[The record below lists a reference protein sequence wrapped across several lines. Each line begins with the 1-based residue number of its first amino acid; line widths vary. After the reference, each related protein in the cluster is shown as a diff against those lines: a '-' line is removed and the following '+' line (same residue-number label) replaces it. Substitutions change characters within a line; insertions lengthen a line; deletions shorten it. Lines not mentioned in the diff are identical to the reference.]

1 MRRISILRGLTSDL
15 RQAARSLRRN
25 PGFTLTALATLALAI
40 GANSAIFT
48 LANAL
53 IFASIPVSHP
63 DRLVEISTLNP
74 NGEKGNL
81 SIPAFQAIQENGVF
95 SSLLAWNGGGMENL
109 EMNGELFAGSVDNI
123 AGDYYAALG
132 IQPAAGRFITR
143 EDIGL
148 EHFTPSSV
156 AVIGYQAW
164 QTHYNGDLS
173 AVGKIVRINGKP
185 YTIIGVHPKSFPGL
199 IREAAA
205 DATVPATASALS
217 AEKLY
222 DRAHAY
228 NTVIGRLRDGMSQAQ
243 ARARIEA
250 LWPAIRQA
258 TAPSAAPEHDAFLA
272 RRIQVEPAARGISY
286 LRERFTRPLYML
298 FGIVALLLLLA
309 CVNLASVALAKAQG
323 RAAELSVRAALGAT
337 RWRLLRASLVESLL
351 LAIGGAIPGL
361 AFAYWGA
368 SHVARFMWQG
378 YVPLALSLSPD
389 FRVALFTLAAAMASG
404 VVFGLIP
411 AWRAGDYD
419 PGAAIGRAS
428 RRVAGGLGL
437 WGQALVAVQIALS
450 FAILAGALL
459 FTRSLGKV
467 LGHAPG
473 FSSDRLLVAQLF
485 PRTTYRGFDNP
496 AYFRQ
501 LLESLRAMPGVTAAT
516 LAHNRPVGLPYNR
529 TILPAGVSA
538 TYHLVAPG
546 FFDTLGMRIVR
557 GRDFD
562 LRDDASRPLAAI
574 VSVRLARLIA
584 PSGDAIGQRVQVG
597 ELMREF
603 EIVGIA
609 SDATLDDPRAP
620 DAPAIYAASFQQ
632 PDYLGWSEAIVR
644 TAADPAQLERVLRER
659 IESLGREYPLR
670 IDTVGEEL
678 DHALLPER
686 ILAWLSSFFG
696 SLGLLLASLGLY
708 GLLSYTVSRRTS
720 EIGIRVALGASRG
733 GIAALILRDVAV
745 LLAIGLAAG
754 AAIAVAGAR
763 AIAALLYGISGHDPI
778 ALGAAA
784 AVLVLVAMGASL
796 IPSVR
801 AARVDPAVALR
812 HE

>member
-1 MRRISILRGLTSDL
+1 MLRGLTSDV
-15 RQAARSLRRN
+15 REAARSLRKN
-25 PGFTLTALATLALAI
+25 PGFTLTAVATLTLAI

-53 IFASIPVSHP
+53 IFASMPVSHP
-63 DRLVEISTLNP
+63 DHLAEISTTDA
-74 NGEKGNL
+74 KGDKRGL
-81 SIPAFQAIQENGVF
+81 SVPAFQAIQQTGVF
-95 SSLLAWNGGGMENL
+95 SSLLAWNGGGVENL
-109 EMNGELFAGSVDNI
+109 EMNGTLFAGSLDDV

-132 IQPAAGRFITR
+132 IQPAVGRFITLD
-143 EDIGL
+143 DIGL
-148 EHFTPSSV
+148 DHFTPSPV
-156 AVIGYQAW
+156 AVISYQAW
-164 QTHYNGDLS
+164 QAHYHGDPS
-173 AVGKIVRINGKP
+173 VVGKIVRINGKP

-199 IREAAA
+199 IREVAA
-205 DATVPATASALS
+205 DATVPMTASASS

-222 DRAHAY
+222 DRTHDY
-228 NTVIGRLRDGMSQAQ
+228 NTVIGRLRDGMDQAQ

-250 LWPAIRQA
+250 AWPAIRQA
-258 TAPSAAPEHDAFLA
+258 TAPDAAPEHDAFLA
-272 RRIQVEPAARGISY
+272 RRIRVEPAARGISY
-286 LRERFTRPLYML
+286 LRERFTRPLYIL

-309 CVNLASVALAKAQG
+309 CVNLASVALASAQG
-323 RAAELSVRAALGAT
+323 RAAEMSVRAALGAT

-351 LAIGGAIPGL
+351 LAIVGAIPGL

-368 SHVARFMWQG
+368 GHIARFMWQG
-378 YVPLALSLSPD
+378 YVPLALSVSPD
-389 FRVALFTLAAAMASG
+389 ARVVLFTLAAASAAG
-404 VVFGLIP
+404 VLFGMMP

-437 WGQALVAVQIALS
+437 PGQALVAAQIALS

-459 FTRSLGKV
+459 FTKSLSNV
-467 LGHAPG
+467 LSRDPG

-485 PRTTYRGFDNP
+485 PRSTYQGFDNP

-501 LLESLRAMPGVTAAT
+501 LLESLRAIPGVTAAT
-516 LAHNRPVGLPYNR
+516 FAHNRPVGLPWKA
-529 TILPAGVSA
+529 TILPAGATA

-546 FFDTLGMRIVR
+546 FFDTLGMRTVR
-557 GRDFD
+557 GRDFEFD
-562 LRDDASRPLAAI
+562 DDASRPLVAI
-574 VSVRLARLIA
+574 VSIRLARLIA
-584 PSGDAIGQRVQVG
+584 PQGDAIGQRVKIG
-597 ELMREF
+597 DIKGEF
-603 EIVGIA
+603 EIVGIV

-620 DAPAIYAASFQQ
+620 DAPAIYAASFQR

-644 TAADPAQLERVLRER
+644 TPGDPAQLAHALREG

-670 IDTVGEEL
+670 IDTVAEEV

-686 ILAWLSSFFG
+686 VLALLSSFFG

-708 GLLSYTVSRRTS
+708 GLLSYTVSRRTG
-720 EIGIRVALGASRG
+720 EIGVRVTLGASRS
-733 GIAALILRDVAV
+733 GIAAMVLRDVAV
-745 LLAIGLAAG
+745 LLAIGLTAG
-754 AAIAVAGAR
+754 LAIAVAGAR
-763 AIAALLYGISGHDPI
+763 AIAALLYGISGHDPA

-784 AVLVLVAMGASL
+784 GVLILVAIGASL

>member
-1 MRRISILRGLTSDL
+1 MLRGLTSDV
-15 RQAARSLRRN
+15 RQAARSLRKN
-25 PGFTLTALATLALAI
+25 PGFTLTVVATLTLAI

-53 IFASIPVSHP
+53 IFASMPVSHP
-63 DRLVEISTLNP
+63 DHLAEISTIDA
-74 NGEKGNL
+74 KGDKRGL
-81 SIPAFQAIQENGVF
+81 SVPAFQAIQQTGVF
-95 SSLLAWNGGGMENL
+95 SSLLAWNGGGVENL
-109 EMNGELFAGSVDNI
+109 EMNGALFAGSLDDV

-132 IQPAAGRFITR
+132 IQPAVGRFITR
-143 EDIGL
+143 DDIGL
-148 EHFTPSSV
+148 DHFTPSPV
-156 AVIGYQAW
+156 AVISYQAW
-164 QTHYNGDLS
+164 QAHYHGDPS
-173 AVGKIVRINGKP
+173 VVGKIVRINGKP

-199 IREAAA
+199 IREVAA
-205 DATVPATASALS
+205 DVTVPMTASASS

-222 DRAHAY
+222 DRTHDY
-228 NTVIGRLRDGMSQAQ
+228 NTVIGRLRDGMDQAQ

-250 LWPAIRQA
+250 AWPAIRQA
-258 TAPSAAPEHDAFLA
+258 TAPDAAPEHDAFLA
-272 RRIQVEPAARGISY
+272 RRIRVEPAARGISY
-286 LRERFTRPLYML
+286 LRERFTRPLYIL

-309 CVNLASVALAKAQG
+309 CVNLASVALASAQG
-323 RAAELSVRAALGAT
+323 RAAEMSVRAALGAT

-351 LAIGGAIPGL
+351 LAIAGAIPGL

-368 SHVARFMWQG
+368 GHIARFMWQG
-378 YVPLALSLSPD
+378 YVPLALSVSPD
-389 FRVALFTLAAAMASG
+389 ARVVLFTLAAASAAG
-404 VVFGLIP
+404 VLFGMMP

-437 WGQALVAVQIALS
+437 PGQALVAAQIALS

-459 FTRSLGKV
+459 FTKSLSNV
-467 LGHAPG
+467 LSRDPG

-485 PRTTYRGFDNP
+485 PRSTYRGFDNP

-501 LLESLRAMPGVTAAT
+501 LLESLRAIPGVTAAT
-516 LAHNRPVGLPYNR
+516 FAHNRPVGLAWKE
-529 TILPAGVSA
+529 TILPAGATA

-557 GRDFD
+557 GRDFGFE
-562 LRDDASRPLAAI
+562 DDASRPLAAI

-584 PSGDAIGQRVQVG
+584 PQGDAIGQRVKIG
-597 ELMREF
+597 DIKGEF
-603 EIVGIA
+603 EIVGIV

-620 DAPAIYAASFQQ
+620 DAPAIYAASFQR

-644 TAADPAQLERVLRER
+644 TPGDPAQLARALRER

-670 IDTVGEEL
+670 IDTVAEEV

-686 ILAWLSSFFG
+686 VLALLSSFFG

-708 GLLSYTVSRRTS
+708 GLLSYTVSRRTG
-720 EIGIRVALGASRG
+720 EIGVRVALGASRS
-733 GIAALILRDVAV
+733 GIAAMVLRDVAV
-745 LLAIGLAAG
+745 LLAIGLTAG
-754 AAIAVAGAR
+754 LAIAVAGAR
-763 AIAALLYGISGHDPI
+763 AIAALLYGISGHDPA

-784 AVLVLVAMGASL
+784 GVLVLVAIGASL

>member
-1 MRRISILRGLTSDL
+1 MLRGLTSDV
-15 RQAARSLRRN
+15 RQAVRALRKN
-25 PGFTLTALATLALAI
+25 PGFTLTAVATLALAI

-53 IFASIPVSHP
+53 IFASMPVSHP
-63 DRLVEISTLNP
+63 DRLAEISTLNP
-74 NGEKGNL
+74 SGEKGNL
-81 SIPAFQAIQENGVF
+81 SIPAFQAIQRTGLF
-95 SSLLAWNGGGMENL
+95 SSLLAWNGGGVENL
-109 EMNGELFAGSVDNI
+109 EMNGALFAGSVDDI

-132 IQPAAGRFITR
+132 IQPAVGRFITR

-148 EHFTPSSV
+148 EHFTPSPV
-156 AVIGYQAW
+156 AVIGYHAW
-164 QTHYNGDLS
+164 QAHYHGDPS
-173 AVGKIVRINGKP
+173 VVGKIVRINGKP
-185 YTIIGVHPKSFPGL
+185 YSIIGVHPKSFPGL
-199 IREAAA
+199 IREVAA
-205 DATVPATASALS
+205 DATVPMTASASS
-217 AEKLY
+217 AGHLY
-222 DRAHAY
+222 DRTHDY
-228 NTVIGRLRDGMSQAQ
+228 NTVIGRLRDGMDEAQ

-258 TAPSAAPEHDAFLA
+258 TAPDAAPEHDAFLA

-286 LRERFTRPLYML
+286 LRERFTRPLYIL

-309 CVNLASVALAKAQG
+309 CVNLASVALAAAQG

-351 LAIGGAIPGL
+351 LAICGAIPGL

-368 SHVARFMWQG
+368 GLIARFMWQG
-378 YVPLALSLSPD
+378 YVQLALSLSPD
-389 FRVALFTLAAAMASG
+389 ARLVLFTFGAASTAG
-404 VVFGLIP
+404 VLFGLIP
-411 AWRAGDYD
+411 AWRAGDCD

-437 WGQALVAVQIALS
+437 SGQALVAVQIALS

-459 FTRSLGKV
+459 FTRSLGNV
-467 LGHAPG
+467 LGRDSG

-485 PRTTYRGFDNP
+485 PRSTYRGFDNP

-501 LLESLRAMPGVTAAT
+501 LLESLRTVPGITAAT
-516 LAHNRPVGLPYNR
+516 FAHNRPVGLPWKE
-529 TILPAGVSA
+529 TIRPAGVTA

-546 FFDTLGMRIVR
+546 FFDTLDMRIVR

-562 LRDDASRPLAAI
+562 LHDDASRPLAAI
-574 VSVRLARLIA
+574 VSLRLARLIA
-584 PSGDAIGQRVQVG
+584 PSEDAIGQHVKIG
-597 ELMREF
+597 ELKGEF
-603 EIVGIA
+603 EIVGIV

-620 DAPAIYAASFQQ
+620 DAPAIYAASFQR

-644 TAADPAQLERVLRER
+644 TPGDPAQLARVLRER

-670 IDTVGEEL
+670 IDTVAEEI

-686 ILAWLSSFFG
+686 ILALLSSFFG

-708 GLLSYTVSRRTS
+708 GLLSYTVSRRTG
-720 EIGIRVALGASRG
+720 EIGVRVALGASRG
-733 GIAALILRDVAV
+733 GIAALVLRDVAV
-745 LLAIGLAAG
+745 LLAIGLTAG

-763 AIAALLYGISGHDPI
+763 AIAALLYGISGHDPA

-784 AVLVLVAMGASL
+784 GVLVLVAIGASL
-796 IPSVR
+796 IPSIR